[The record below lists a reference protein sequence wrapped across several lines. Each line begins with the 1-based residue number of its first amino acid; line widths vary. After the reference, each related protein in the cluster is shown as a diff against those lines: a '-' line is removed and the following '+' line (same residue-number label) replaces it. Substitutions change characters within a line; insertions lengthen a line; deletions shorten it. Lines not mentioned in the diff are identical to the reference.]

1 MRGLKVSNSVRSSV
15 ALSEN
20 SSLEEWL
27 RWQESLHVRA
37 IDLGLERVTQVA
49 TRLLPPQTP
58 FGVISISGTN
68 GKGTSASMLEK
79 IYTAAGYKTGCYTS
93 PHLRRYNERI
103 RINGSEACD
112 AQLCRSFARIENE
125 RGGISLTYFEFGTL
139 AALDI
144 FHREQVEIA
153 ILEVGLGGRL
163 DAVNIVDADVALVCT
178 IDIDHEQWLGSDR
191 ESIGRE
197 KAGIF
202 RRGRPA
208 VCSDPQPP
216 QSIMDGA
223 RQAGAKL
230 HLAGRDFEARKEG
243 GRWSWRSQDAGSFTN
258 LPCFRPDNA
267 YLIRNAT
274 GVLMVISLLAGRY
287 PVPEPVIAKVI
298 NEFQMPGRYQVL
310 PGPVEYILDVAHNR
324 QSMAE
329 LAVNL
334 AAHPAAGRTRILI
347 GMLGDKNHDQALA
360 ALSNSADFW
369 YVVPTQG
376 ERGMPA
382 AILAERLGRYVN
394 PASIKTFDDMQAAFE
409 FLGHEARPGDRVVV
423 TGSFLTVA
431 AALNRLHREM

>member
-1 MRGLKVSNSVRSSV
+1 MRGLSVYTIVRSTV
-15 ALSEN
+15 GLSKN

-27 RWQESLHVRA
+27 RWQESLHATA
-37 IDLGLERVTQVA
+37 IDLGLERVAQVA
-49 TRLLPPQTP
+49 SRLLPPQPP
-58 FGVISISGTN
+58 FRIISISGTN
-68 GKGTSASMLEK
+68 GKGTSAFMLEK
-79 IYTAAGYKTGCYTS
+79 LYTAAGYRTGCYTS
-93 PHLRRYNERI
+93 PHLQRYNERI
-103 RINGSEACD
+103 RIDGNEVCD
-112 AQLCRSFARIENE
+112 AQICNSFARIDRE
-125 RGGISLTYFEFGTL
+125 RGEISLTYFEFGTL

-202 RRGRPA
+202 RRDRPA
-208 VCSDPQPP
+208 VCSDPRPP
-216 QSIMDGA
+216 QSILDGA
-223 RQAGAKL
+223 QKAGATL
-230 HLAGRDFEARKEG
+230 YLAGRDFETWKDG
-243 GRWSWRSQDAGSFTN
+243 GCWSWRSAAMGSFTD
-258 LPCFRPDNA
+258 LPVFRPDNA
-267 YLIRNAT
+267 YLIRNAA
-274 GVLMVISLLAGRY
+274 GVLMVIRLLAWRY
-287 PVPEPVIAKVI
+287 PVPDPVVAKVI
-298 NEFQMPGRYQVL
+298 NEFYMPGRYQVL

-334 AAHPAAGRTRILI
+334 AARPTTGRTRVLI

-369 YVVPTQG
+369 YVVPTPG

-382 AILAERLGRYVN
+382 ATLAERLGRYVN
-394 PASIKTFDDMQAAFE
+394 PARIKTFDDMQAAFE
-409 FLGHEARPGDRVVV
+409 LMDHEANPGDRIVV

-431 AALNRLHREM
+431 AALNRLHWEM

>member
-1 MRGLKVSNSVRSSV
+1 MFHTNVRSPV
-15 ALSEN
+15 ALSGN

-37 IDLGLERVTQVA
+37 IDLGLERVAQVA
-49 TRLLPPQTP
+49 SRVLPPRAP
-58 FGVISISGTN
+58 FGIISISGTN
-68 GKGTSASMLEK
+68 GKGTSAFMLEHL
-79 IYTAAGYKTGCYTS
+79 YTAAGYRTGCYTS
-93 PHLRRYNERI
+93 PHLLRYNERI
-103 RINGSEACD
+103 RINGIDVSDTQICN
-112 AQLCRSFARIENE
+112 SFARIDRE

-144 FHREQVEIA
+144 FHREQVDIA

-202 RRGRPA
+202 RQGRPA

-223 RQAGAKL
+223 QQAGARL
-230 HLAGRDFEARKEG
+230 YLAGRDFEARKEG
-243 GRWSWRSQDAGSFTN
+243 GRWSWRSSGAGSFTD

-267 YLIRNAT
+267 YLICNAA
-274 GVLMVISLLAGRY
+274 GVLMAMRLLAGRY
-287 PVPEPVIAKVI
+287 TVPEPVITKVI
-298 NEFQMPGRYQVL
+298 NEFHMPGRYQVL
-310 PGPVEYILDVAHNR
+310 PGPVEYVLDVAHNR

-334 AAHPAAGRTRILI
+334 AAHPTTGRTRILI

-360 ALSNSADFW
+360 ALLNSADFW
-369 YVVPTQG
+369 YVVPTPG

-382 AILAERLGRYVN
+382 AALAERLGRSVN
-394 PASIKTFDDMQAAFE
+394 PASIKTFDDMQSAFE
-409 FLGHEARPGDRVVV
+409 FLGQEANPGDRVVV

-431 AALNRLHREM
+431 AALNQLHPES